1 MCLLVRQTINVDNRM
16 SDKEDQL
23 IDEIDLALFRILRSS
38 HDLRTTKKNTELINA
53 IRHARCLS
61 YGLLPAA
68 KRRTQDVIL

>member
-1 MCLLVRQTINVDNRM
+1 M

-23 IDEIDLALFRILRSS
+23 IDGIDLALFRILLRA

-61 YGLLPAA
+61 YSLLPSA
-68 KRRTQDVIL
+68 KRRTKDVIL